1 MPTNGFP
8 LNDTVRKINSVS
20 SNMGVNETTI
30 NFKGDSPKIFES
42 QSSFN
47 TVTKASVIQTG
58 DLDDLQYYFKKNF
71 SQMGAK

>member
-30 NFKGDSPKIFES
+30 NFKGDSPKKFES

-71 SQMGAK
+71 SQMGAE